1 AGAWTDAGVMVEPRR
16 RHTATLLSDGR
27 VLVVAGSKDGVNPLA
42 SAELYSPFAGD
53 WSSAGSISDARWG
66 HIAVLLPEGEVLIA
80 GGFGFNTLRTVEIY
94 TPAGGGWSSSDR
106 AVKLRHRESGCEAGK
121 VCIV

>member
-1 AGAWTDAGVMVEPRR
+1 M
-16 RHTATLLSDGR
+16 
-27 VLVVAGSKDGVNPLA
+27 VAGSKDGVNPLA

-80 GGFGFNTLRTVEIY
+80 GGFGFNTLQTVEIY
-94 TPAGGGWSSSDR
+94 TPAGGGWSSGDR
-106 AVKLRHRESGCEAGK
+106 AVKLRHRESVCEADK